1 MSRNRGHASKNRF
14 ERDYYTR
21 YIKSKDYEPTV
32 DESLKFEDS
41 SDSKPDYSEP
51 TSNKSRKISLKYQLE
66 DYVKENWIPGV
77 ITLIVI
83 IGGYFMVTSQITMG
97 KIETLLFKMDEDV
110 KEIKE
115 DIKGTNNELS
125 KINDQS
131 KENSWKLD
139 QLEKERI
146 RSTPLP
152 HLNKN
157 TKDMP

>member
-1 MSRNRGHASKNRF
+1 MSRNKGHASKSRF

-21 YIKSKDYEPTV
+21 YIKSRDYEPTV

-51 TSNKSRKISLKYQLE
+51 TTNKSRKVSLKHQLE
-66 DYVKENWIPGV
+66 DYIKENWIPGA
-77 ITLIVI
+77 IGLIVV
-83 IGGYFMVTSQITMG
+83 IGGYFMGSSQISMG

-115 DIKGTNNELS
+115 DIKGSNTKLD
-125 KINDQS
+125 KIDDQS

-139 QLEKERI
+139 QIEKERE
-146 RSTPLP
+146 RARESE
-152 HLNKN
+152 
-157 TKDMP
+157 